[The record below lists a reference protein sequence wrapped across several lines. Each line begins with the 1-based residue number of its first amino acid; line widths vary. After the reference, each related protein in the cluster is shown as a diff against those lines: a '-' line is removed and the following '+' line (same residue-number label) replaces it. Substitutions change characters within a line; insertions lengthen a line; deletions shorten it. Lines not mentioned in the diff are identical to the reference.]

1 MSANPNSPTL
11 GEKGNGAQDV
21 YTHDAHTHGACV
33 PVPDFKRLNYF
44 YGQMLG
50 AEDFRA
56 EQNYFR
62 EKLKL
67 HNRCLHGY
75 GVVCGLRV
83 VPEPVEQPCS
93 PETDARLRSLQE
105 ELVALKA
112 ELGQARAAGD
122 EQKAKEIE
130 ARMEE
135 VARELDRIRTE
146 ECDDEAATRVLVEC
160 GLAIDCEGNELVVR
174 RPLAIDLWRELSRA
188 DREKLKHDWD
198 DEHTQGVKQVKGK
211 LRGGEANAG
220 ADQNGDGKGTLYLS
234 ICFCEQPTDLVR
246 PVMADACGVSP
257 ACNYGKLR
265 DSFKIRVTT
274 RPPEE
279 DLRCATCCEACPDP
293 CLLLARIDNFRRGEE
308 LDPADIH
315 NEVRR
320 PVSLHVP
327 TVITGVSWAH
337 GADYTSDETGA
348 LLGVNPGGD
357 DNPPSGHLVVRFSRP
372 VLTSTIKRGVIDIW
386 VVQGGRAEHADIY
399 NLDVVLVEPPWP
411 PDAQTPRTIDHVRF
425 RVDSDEDLDNGDRVI
440 ITIRGSQ
447 LLDECCR
454 PVDAANTGGRTPF
467 LEDDE
472 FKEFQ
477 RDLTVPECQSPP
489 PFGYGPWT
497 SGTNAAGADHV
508 SWIYVRNPRTAQKQ
522 QQQQQQQ

>member
-11 GEKGNGAQDV
+11 GQKGHGAQDT
-21 YTHDAHTHGACV
+21 YTHDAHTNGMCV
-33 PVPDFKRLNYF
+33 PVPDLKRLNYF
-44 YGQMLG
+44 YGQLLG

-83 VPEPVEQPCS
+83 VPEPVELPCS
-93 PETDARLRSLQE
+93 PETDRRLRRLQE
-105 ELVALKA
+105 DLDAQKKELERV
-112 ELGQARAAGD
+112 RAAGD
-122 EQKAKEIE
+122 EQRAKEIE

-135 VARELDRIRTE
+135 INRELDRIRTE
-146 ECDDEAATRVLVEC
+146 ECGDEPATRVLVEC

-174 RPLAIDLWRELSRA
+174 RPVTIDLWRELSRA
-188 DREKLKHDWD
+188 DREKIKDDWD
-198 DEHTQGVKQVKGK
+198 EEGNRRAKGATAAATA
-211 LRGGEANAG
+211 GG
-220 ADQNGDGKGTLYLS
+220 DQNGGKGTVYLS
-234 ICFCEQPTDLVR
+234 ICFCEQPTDPVR

-274 RPPEE
+274 RPPEVDE
-279 DLRCATCCEACPDP
+279 RCATCCEPCPDP
-293 CLLLARIDNFRRGEE
+293 CLLLARIENFRPGEE
-308 LDPADIH
+308 IDADDIH

-327 TVITGVSWAH
+327 TVITGISWAH
-337 GADYTSDETGA
+337 GADYSSAEVGE
-348 LLGVNPGGD
+348 LLGVNPNAE
-357 DNPPSGHLVVRFSRP
+357 DNPPPGHLVIRFSRP
-372 VLTSTIKRGVIDIW
+372 VLTSTIKRGVVDIW
-386 VVQGGRAEHADIY
+386 VVQGGKTERAGIY
-399 NLDVVLVEPPWP
+399 NIDVVLVEPPWP
-411 PDAQTPRTIDHVRF
+411 PDTNTPRTTDHIRF
-425 RVDSDEDLDNGDRVI
+425 RVDSDEDLDNGDRI
-440 ITIRGSQ
+440 IFTIRGSQ

-472 FKEFQ
+472 FKEFR
-477 RDLTVPECQSPP
+477 RDLPVSDCQYPP

-508 SWIYVRNPRTAQKQ
+508 SWIYVRNPRASAK
-522 QQQQQQQ
+522 